1 MRWYL
6 ATCLSM
12 ALCCAGRAAAQ
23 AQPAPPP
30 AQPGAQPQPPA
41 QPAAQPAPAPPASE
55 GVPTEGTPAV
65 EGTAPEAAPAPSSEQ
80 APANENALPP
90 PAAPPAE
97 MVSPGEADTMLQQQ
111 IGAAPKTEGD
121 WTAPAPVF
129 TLHGYLRARGEL
141 MDTFWLGRR
150 AYDDYRL
157 DTTISGDNKV
167 GQGPDPFTRFRP
179 LEHRRNPMDHRAPA
193 GLDCAD
199 EGTNRDGTCDV
210 NTLRF
215 ANMRLRFSPELAVSE
230 DIRVYTTFDVLD
242 NVVLGERPASFYGE
256 GPAGSVFSSGTVNPP
271 NDSNGMGLG
280 DSIRARR
287 AWAMV
292 RDRDLGELRFGRMA
306 QSWGLGM
313 YYNAGDGIDDDLSTD
328 IDRVM
333 YIAHLAGL
341 YLSAS
346 YDFVGEGAF
355 LAGTDDRPL
364 DQSQLDDVDQFTFS
378 VARRNTPE
386 EIQAAKEKGELVL
399 NGGVQFQIRNQD
411 SIYHEPPP
419 AGTGM
424 TDMFPSRLQTINA
437 TTYTTDA
444 WGQFRYRGLRLE
456 GEFAWVTGGMDNPD
470 LTSTKGNYSIN
481 QMGYALEAELR
492 LVDDKLG
499 IYFDHG
505 LATGDSDVEGLSTD
519 SFGGAGQSDFV
530 TQHGSNRTVST
541 FRFHPSYHVDL
552 ILWRNI
558 MRQVTGAYY
567 FKPGVSYDF
576 MHTAFGKVAGA
587 RLDAIWSRATSFL
600 QTWGND
606 PDLGI
611 ELNASLYFHSE
622 GGPQLTDGFQA
633 MLQYGVLFPM
643 RGLSYLHEDTN
654 LDTAQ
659 TLRLLIAVVY

>member
-1 MRWYL
+1 
-6 ATCLSM
+6 
-12 ALCCAGRAAAQ
+12 
-23 AQPAPPP
+23 
-30 AQPGAQPQPPA
+30 
-41 QPAAQPAPAPPASE
+41 
-55 GVPTEGTPAV
+55 
-65 EGTAPEAAPAPSSEQ
+65 
-80 APANENALPP
+80 
-90 PAAPPAE
+90 
-97 MVSPGEADTMLQQQ
+97 MLQQQ
-111 IGAAPKTEGD
+111 IAAAPKTEAD
-121 WTAPAPVF
+121 WTAPSPVF
-129 TLHGYLRARGEL
+129 TLHGYLRVRGEL
-141 MDTFWLGRR
+141 MDSFWLGRR
-150 AYDDYRL
+150 AFEDFDQDNTVRSDD
-157 DTTISGDNKV
+157 KV

-179 LEHRRNPMDHRAPA
+179 IERRRNPMDQRAQA
-193 GLDCAD
+193 GLKCGD

-210 NTLRF
+210 STLRF
-215 ANMRLRFSPELAVSE
+215 ANMRFRFSPELAISE
-230 DIRVYTTFDVLD
+230 DIRIYTTLDVLD
-242 NVVLGERPASFYGE
+242 NVVLGEPPASFYGQ

-271 NDSNGMGLG
+271 TNNPNDGSINLG
-280 DSIRARR
+280 DSIKARR
-287 AWAMV
+287 AWALV

-306 QSWGLGM
+306 EAWGLGM
-313 YYNAGDGIDDDLSTD
+313 YYNAGDGIDQDLSTD

-333 YIAHLAGL
+333 YIGHLAGL

-355 LAGTDDRPL
+355 LSGTDDRPI

-386 EIQAAKEKGELVL
+386 EIQAAREKGETVL

-411 SIYHEPPP
+411 SIYHPLPTP
-419 AGTGM
+419 TLADPNP
-424 TDMFPSRLQTINA
+424 TDDFPSRLQLINA

-470 LTSTKGNYSIN
+470 LTSTKGNYTIN
-481 QMGYALEAELR
+481 QFGYALEAELR

-505 LATGDSDVEGLSTD
+505 FASGDSDVEGLSSDT
-519 SFGGAGQSDFV
+519 FGGAAQTDFV
-530 TQHGSNRTVST
+530 TQHGDNRTVST

-552 ILWRNI
+552 ILWRQI

-567 FKPGVSYDF
+567 FRPSISYDF
-576 MHTAFGKVAGA
+576 MRTAFGKLAGA
-587 RLDAIWSRATSFL
+587 RIDFIWSRASSFV

-606 PDLGI
+606 PNLGI
-611 ELNASLYFHSE
+611 EIDGSLYFHSE

-659 TLRLLIAVVY
+659 TLRLLLAVVY